1 MDENLIERKKRLEKE
16 LDSKVSNDYR
26 EFINKSNDFL
36 QQSRENTKK
45 YYQDLL
51 SRELDSMENAI
62 KSGSTLQAMSHRL
75 TANVYE
81 SILQNTQYVIF
92 YNYKVTDSKFV
103 RLIMNQYNTFRS
115 YFKNNTHLYLILLYQ
130 DK

>member
-1 MDENLIERKKRLEKE
+1 MFYRILLLVENSIDLGIIWNNNIKYLCLLRIKDNKLKKIIKDMDENLIERKKRLEKE

-81 SILQNTQYVIF
+81 SILQNT
-92 YNYKVTDSKFV
+92 
-103 RLIMNQYNTFRS
+103 
-115 YFKNNTHLYLILLYQ
+115 
-130 DK
+130 

>member
-103 RLIMNQYNTFRS
+103 RLIMNQYSTFRS

>member
-1 MDENLIERKKRLEKE
+1 MDENLIERKKRLERE

-81 SILQNTQYVIF
+81 SILQNT
-92 YNYKVTDSKFV
+92 
-103 RLIMNQYNTFRS
+103 
-115 YFKNNTHLYLILLYQ
+115 
-130 DK
+130 